1 LSRFSPTIA
10 ATEGFRVMRREPK
23 AVAVWTL
30 LWVITLSLISF
41 IKLATGG
48 VVPSVVAQ
56 RNSGEILKSFGPLAV
71 VLVPALLG
79 LWVVTTAAGFRAVLR
94 PDEKAFFFIRLG
106 MDEVR
111 LAIMTAIAFV
121 LVLVLGGVPAS
132 VLLFLFNPLLAAM
145 PAMARYIA
153 IVGAVLSVCL
163 EIWIAVRLS
172 LIAVET
178 FAERRFHLT
187 AYWPLARGRFW
198 RLFAAYLVVGAE
210 VSALLVG
217 SLVVVFL
224 FTLVTG
230 AVGMPQGADLL
241 RRGALLG
248 LAGVAAI
255 FAALLFVIPSTLICA
270 CQAYCFRALAD
281 DSPTVYGMSW
291 APDPS
296 AHSTPDPI

>member
-1 LSRFSPTIA
+1 MSRFSPVTA
-10 ATEGFRVMRREPK
+10 ATEGYRVMRREPK
-23 AVAVWTL
+23 AVLVWTV
-30 LWVITLSLISF
+30 LWVAALSLVSF

-48 VVPSVVAQ
+48 VTSAVATQ
-56 RNSGEILKSFGPLAV
+56 RNSWEIIKSFGPLAV
-71 VLVPALLG
+71 LLVPTLLA

-94 PDEKAFFFIRLG
+94 PDEKSWFFIRLG
-106 MDEVR
+106 MDELR
-111 LAIMTAIAFV
+111 LAIMTTVAFV

-132 VLLFLFNPLLAAM
+132 VLLFLLNPLLAAM

-153 IVGAVLSVCL
+153 IVGAILSVCL

-198 RLFAAYLVVGAE
+198 RLFGAYLIVAAE
-210 VSALLVG
+210 VGALLVA
-217 SLVVVFL
+217 SLVLVFV
-224 FTLVTG
+224 FTFVTTLVG
-230 AVGMPQGADLL
+230 LPQGQDLL

-248 LAGVAAI
+248 LAGAAAV

-270 CQAYCFRALAD
+270 CQAYAFRALAD
-281 DSPTVYGMSW
+281 DSPTVYGRSW
-291 APDPS
+291 KLDPKV
-296 AHSTPDPI
+296 HPEG